1 MHLHPQTLP
10 VLRLLSDGSTR
21 TAHELSAA
29 GDGSREDVLAACDQL
44 SALGVELLCDPAGDA
59 FRLSAPVQLLEAA
72 RINALLDEPRPVVHV
87 REQCDSTNDAL
98 RALAL
103 AGAPSGTSL
112 TCEVQSSGRGRL
124 GRSWIAPPGTSIA
137 LSVLWRFPLEVGAL
151 AGLSLAVAV
160 GAVQALD
167 RVGIRDVVIKWPNDL
182 LYRDAKVG
190 GILID
195 TLTIA
200 GGCAAIIGIG
210 INLRLGLAA
219 RALIE
224 SLPREGAALACAGLH
239 EVSSSGADR
248 NVLIAALVNDVQHAC
263 ELFSRAGFEPFR
275 ARWLARHAFQSVP
288 ITIIAGTQ
296 PRVAGRAVDIAADG
310 ALIVETA
317 QGRQT
322 IYAGEVSVRP

>member
-10 VLRLLSDGSTR
+10 ILRLLSDGSTR
-21 TAHELSAA
+21 TVHELSAA
-29 GDGSREDVLAACDQL
+29 GAGSPEDVLAACDQL
-44 SALGVELLCDPAGDA
+44 GALGVELLRDPAGDA
-59 FRLSAPVQLLEAA
+59 IRLAAPVQMLDEA
-72 RINALLDEPRPVVHV
+72 RINALLDEPQSVVHV

-98 RALAL
+98 RALAQ
-103 AGAPSGTSL
+103 AGASSGTSL

-137 LSVLWRFPLEVGAL
+137 LSMLWRFPLEVGAL
-151 AGLSLAVAV
+151 SGLSLAVAV

-182 LYRDAKVG
+182 LYGGAKVG

-195 TLTIA
+195 TMTIA

-210 INLRLGLAA
+210 INLRLGPTA
-219 RALIE
+219 RGLIE
-224 SLPREGAALACAGLH
+224 APPREGAALACAGLH
-239 EVSSSGADR
+239 ETSSSGPDR
-248 NVLIAALVNDVQHAC
+248 NVVIAALVNDLQRAC
-263 ELFSRAGFEPFR
+263 ELFGRAGFEPFR
-275 ARWLARHAFQSVP
+275 ARWLARHAFQSAP
-288 ITIIAGTQ
+288 ITITAGTQ

-322 IYAGEVSVRP
+322 FYAGEVSIRP